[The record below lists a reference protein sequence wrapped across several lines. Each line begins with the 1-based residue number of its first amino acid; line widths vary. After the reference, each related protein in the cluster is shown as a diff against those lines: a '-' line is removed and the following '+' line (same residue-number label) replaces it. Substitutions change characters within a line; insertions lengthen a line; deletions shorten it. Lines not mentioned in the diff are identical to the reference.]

1 MGKLKNRLTVHST
14 AIKNSIAEKVFYS
27 PSLKLIFLIISIFH
41 FSNSYTQEIVFRTTL
56 NKNRVAL
63 GETFQLTF
71 TLENADGR
79 KFTPPALDDFFVVG
93 GPNQSSNMQF
103 INGSM
108 SRSMSFSYYL
118 QPKKE
123 GTFSIEPAYI
133 DVSGRNLKS
142 NSVSVEVVKQGSAG
156 QGSNQGGKPATLED
170 QIAENVFVMMVLDK
184 NEVYQGE
191 QVTATF
197 KLYTRMQIGNVTF
210 SKVPAFSG
218 FWTQDLENVQNIQF
232 SKEVYKGVQF
242 DVATLKK
249 VALFPQR
256 PGDLDVDA
264 MELETVV
271 RVQSKGRQRSMWD
284 DFFATYQDVPFKMQ
298 SNKARV
304 KVKALP
310 NANKPNSFNGVVGA
324 FNMDVKMDKTE
335 TNVDDPI
342 TLSIK
347 ISGDGNIKMIEKP
360 VFELPKDFDVFD
372 PKTNESVTKRN
383 NNVTGYKT
391 FDFLLVPRRPGSF
404 KVPSF
409 SFSYFD
415 INKKDY
421 VTHNSPEF
429 TVKVTG
435 QASASTSQQVTGIK
449 KEEVELLGED
459 IRFIKSTASFQQKNS
474 VFFGTALFTGAYI
487 TPFILFIGLLL
498 YKRRDDELKG
508 NTTLLKKKQATKAAG
523 KRLAEARKHLQANDK
538 KKFYDETAKALWGYL
553 SDKLNIP
560 QSELSKETATVT
572 LVNKGVAAE
581 TGKKIFAVIE
591 DCEMALFASVSG
603 GSMDATYSSAESIIN
618 ELESQLK

>member
-1 MGKLKNRLTVHST
+1 MKNLKNKLTTNSA
-14 AIKNSIAEKVFYS
+14 AIRNSIAEKVFYF
-27 PSLKLIFLIISIFH
+27 PCLKPVFLILLIIQ
-41 FSNSYTQEIVFRTTL
+41 FSVSYSQEIVFRTTL
-56 NKNRVAL
+56 NKNKVAL

-79 KFTPPALDDFFVVG
+79 KFTPPSLEDFYVVG

-108 SRSMSFSYYL
+108 SRSISFSYFL

-123 GTFSIEPAYI
+123 GSFSIEPGYI
-133 DVSGRNLKS
+133 EVSGRTLKS
-142 NSVSVEVVKQGSAG
+142 NSVTVEVVKQGSSS
-156 QGSNQGGKPATLED
+156 QSGKPATLED

-256 PGDLDVDA
+256 PGDLEVDA
-264 MELETVV
+264 MELETTV
-271 RVQSKGRQRSMWD
+271 RVQTKGRQRSIWD

-298 SNKARV
+298 SNKAKV

-310 NANKPNSFNGVVGA
+310 NANKSATFNGVVGA
-324 FNMDVKMDKTE
+324 FKMDVKLDKNE
-335 TNVDDPI
+335 TSVDDPI

-347 ISGDGNIKMIEKP
+347 ISGDGNIKMIEQP
-360 VFELPKDFDVFD
+360 MLELPKDFDVFD

-409 SFSYFD
+409 KFTYFD
-415 INKKDY
+415 VNKKDY

-429 TVKVTG
+429 TIKVTG
-435 QASASTSQQVTGIK
+435 QASAATTQQVTGIK

-459 IRFIKSTASFQQKNS
+459 IRFIKSTASFQEKNS
-474 VFFGTALFTGAYI
+474 TLFGTALFTGAYI
-487 TPFILFIGLLL
+487 APFILFIGFILF
-498 YKRRDDELKG
+498 KRRDDELKS
-508 NTTLLKKKQATKAAG
+508 NTSLLKKKQATKVAG
-523 KRLAEARKHLQANDK
+523 KRLGEAKKHLQAGDK

-560 QSELSKETATVT
+560 QSELSKETATVA
-572 LVNKGVAAE
+572 L
-581 TGKKIFAVIE
+581 TGKGINADTSRKIFSIIE
-591 DCEMALFASVSG
+591 ECEMALFASVSG
-603 GSMDATYSSAESIIN
+603 GSMESVYNNAETIIN